1 MGVSMAL
8 QSSAI
13 DSLTGI
19 PVDAAQSLFV
29 REQWESNWGYCGE
42 TSLIAI
48 GMSFGQYA
56 SQFTVRELA
65 SPGIPQDQE
74 SSQLL
79 LGVNGEAAARAM
91 HLTASEYSG
100 SAAKSGSAKA
110 PRFLSWI
117 RDRMNA
123 GVRVMLGVYVKGL
136 QDREYDHIVPAVD
149 VVTSGL
155 KDGGQRVLQ
164 DRLFF
169 ADNYGHI
176 QSGTFRDL
184 WRNRRQANVSS
195 APPYSIP
202 AGVGNYALAVRGVAD
217 PDRVTIP
224 VILQASRNNEP
235 VLLDGALQPP
245 TPEPLAI
252 RATVLIPDQN
262 QSYNVYRYDDFR
274 QVPEASFNAA
284 AASAVQSWLIPA
296 HSGVSVSFDIDVLT
310 SDTVVFRAVPTTAL

>member
-1 MGVSMAL
+1 MLRRAC
-8 QSSAI
+8 
-13 DSLTGI
+13 
-19 PVDAAQSLFV
+19 LFV
-29 REQWESNWGYCGE
+29 SSGKATGAIAVE

-79 LGVNGEAAARAM
+79 LGVNGEAVARAM

-123 GVRVMLGVYVKGL
+123 GVRVMLGVYIKGL

-176 QSGTFRDL
+176 QSGTF
-184 WRNRRQANVSS
+184 Q
-195 APPYSIP
+195 
-202 AGVGNYALAVRGVAD
+202 
-217 PDRVTIP
+217 
-224 VILQASRNNEP
+224 
-235 VLLDGALQPP
+235 
-245 TPEPLAI
+245 
-252 RATVLIPDQN
+252 
-262 QSYNVYRYDDFR
+262 
-274 QVPEASFNAA
+274 
-284 AASAVQSWLIPA
+284 
-296 HSGVSVSFDIDVLT
+296 
-310 SDTVVFRAVPTTAL
+310 

>member
-1 MGVSMAL
+1 
-8 QSSAI
+8 
-13 DSLTGI
+13 
-19 PVDAAQSLFV
+19 
-29 REQWESNWGYCGE
+29 
-42 TSLIAI
+42 
-48 GMSFGQYA
+48 
-56 SQFTVRELA
+56 
-65 SPGIPQDQE
+65 
-74 SSQLL
+74 
-79 LGVNGEAAARAM
+79 M
-91 HLTASEYSG
+91 HLTPSEYNGSTAKPG
-100 SAAKSGSAKA
+100 SAQGQ
-110 PRFLSWI
+110 RFFSWI
-117 RDRMNA
+117 RDRMNT
-123 GVRVMLGVYVKGL
+123 GGRVMLGVYIKGS
-136 QDREYDHIVPAVD
+136 QDREYDHIVPAID

-155 KDGGQRVLQ
+155 KDGGRRVLQ

-184 WRNRRQANVSS
+184 RRNRLQANVSS

-202 AGVGNYALAVRGVAD
+202 AGVGNYALAIRGIAD

-284 AASAVQSWLIPA
+284 AERF
-296 HSGVSVSFDIDVLT
+296 SVLVD
-310 SDTVVFRAVPTTAL
+310 FRAFRGICFLRYRCFNERYRRVSRCTDNCSLSGHRDSIFRRLFAPHTSASTFASCSALTTRPLSSKPSI